1 MYLITKLIQKIDFF
15 KNFFNQVKIVEYFAN
30 VTSSLVIFFNYK
42 WSQEKKTV
50 NKHGEYYDFESSEEV
65 VDGFFKNVHSRIK
78 PPGLKIIKCSFAV
91 ESIQESVFETLR
103 SFFNTRY

>member
-30 VTSSLVIFFNYK
+30 VTSSLVFFFLTT
-42 WSQEKKTV
+42 SDHKKKETV

-65 VDGFFKNVHSRIK
+65 VDGF
-78 PPGLKIIKCSFAV
+78 L
-91 ESIQESVFETLR
+91 
-103 SFFNTRY
+103 